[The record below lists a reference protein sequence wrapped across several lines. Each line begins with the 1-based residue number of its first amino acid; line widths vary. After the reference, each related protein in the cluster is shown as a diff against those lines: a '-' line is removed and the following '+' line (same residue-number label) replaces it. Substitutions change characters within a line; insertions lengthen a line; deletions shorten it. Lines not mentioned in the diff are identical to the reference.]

1 MNPEGGRDGQ
11 LCASSWKSHCCQSP
25 ESATGVGGINRA
37 ETWALEGAQYL
48 LAKLAGTCQNRKAR
62 LTRLAFYSSSGDGA
76 SGSEPDTLRFL
87 GRTFSGIGAT

>member
-1 MNPEGGRDGQ
+1 MSGTANR
-11 LCASSWKSHCCQSP
+11 AAFFWKSHCCQSSK
-25 ESATGVGGINRA
+25 SATGVGGNEGPEIRA
-37 ETWALEGAQYL
+37 LKEAQCALG
-48 LAKLAGTCQNRKAR
+48 KLAGACKSRKAR